1 MKNDF
6 VELQEI
12 YEGNSSQY
20 RDFGPSSNMKYSP
33 DPAGPGLTLG
43 NNSKYLPTGV
53 RGGIN
58 QYASGEAGNYLV
70 PTAAVGDE
78 EVSVKSIENLIVL
91 DKIDE
96 LMIQAHTDEM
106 MYAVHQL
113 GTLKE
118 FIKNL

>member
-43 NNSKYLPTGV
+43 NNSKNLPNDVCCTSTRYIKRV
-53 RGGIN
+53 C
-58 QYASGEAGNYLV
+58 
-70 PTAAVGDE
+70 
-78 EVSVKSIENLIVL
+78 K
-91 DKIDE
+91 K
-96 LMIQAHTDEM
+96 
-106 MYAVHQL
+106 
-113 GTLKE
+113 TLKLTSKPIYNIARGWT
-118 FIKNL
+118 IKSK

>member
-43 NNSKYLPTGV
+43 NNSKNLPTGV

-58 QYASGEAGNYLV
+58 RYAAGEAGNYQV
-70 PTAAVGDE
+70 PTAVVGDE
-78 EVSVKSIENLIVL
+78 EVSVKSIENRIVL

-96 LMIQAHTDEM
+96 LMMQAYTDEM

-113 GTLKE
+113 GILKE
-118 FIKNL
+118 FVKKL